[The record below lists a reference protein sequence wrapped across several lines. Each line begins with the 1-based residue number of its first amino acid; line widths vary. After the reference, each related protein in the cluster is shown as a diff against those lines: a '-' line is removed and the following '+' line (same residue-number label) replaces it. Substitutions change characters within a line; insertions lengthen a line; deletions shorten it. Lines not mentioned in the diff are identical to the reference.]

1 MEDLEENSEE
11 VHWEPV
17 AKTPYEENGQMYL
30 FSKEELEEME
40 TEPKLS
46 DTMKK
51 ILEHHQ
57 NYIKFWRIK
66 NGIRR

>member
-1 MEDLEENSEE
+1 MSEE
-11 VHWEPV
+11 IHWEPV

-30 FSKEELEEME
+30 FSKEELEAME

-57 NYIKFWRIK
+57 NYINFWRIK

>member
-1 MEDLEENSEE
+1 MNTKQDTDI
-11 VHWEPV
+11 HWEPV

-30 FSKEELEEME
+30 FSKEELEAME

-57 NYIKFWRIK
+57 NYIKFWK
-66 NGIRR
+66 N